1 MFLHNLYTIVNT
13 TTLDEETVV
22 TVLLNGDSPVYRAH
36 FPGNPITPG
45 ACLLEMGRELA
56 SAVVKKDLSLEKA
69 DNIKFLKAIHPLQTP
84 RVEFRMQVQW
94 QEHGSWKV
102 RTEVMDG
109 DLVMTRMTLW
119 LRETISA

>member
-56 SAVVKKDLSLEKA
+56 SAVVKKDLRLEKA

-84 RVEFRMQVQW
+84 RVEFWMQVQW
-94 QEHGSWKV
+94 QENGSWKV

-119 LRETISA
+119 LKEPISA

>member
-56 SAVVKKDLSLEKA
+56 SAVVKKDLRLEKA
-69 DNIKFLKAIHPLQTP
+69 DNIKFLKAIHHL
-84 RVEFRMQVQW
+84 
-94 QEHGSWKV
+94 
-102 RTEVMDG
+102 
-109 DLVMTRMTLW
+109 
-119 LRETISA
+119 